1 MLLRPRAAPGLA
13 RPPALRRLSNYTQR
27 STPLSSTAIG
37 LGLVAF
43 VASVFFYTMRQVKGI
58 DDLGPE
64 FNEKQKK

>member
-1 MLLRPRAAPGLA
+1 MLRRPRAAPGLA
-13 RPPALRRLSNYTQR
+13 LRRLSNYTPR

-43 VASVFFYTMRQVKGI
+43 VASVFFYTVRQVKGV